1 MGVELVEG
9 RDLECRR
16 GRVFMRTTAGLQRV
30 DVIYRRIDDDFID
43 PVHFRQ
49 DSMLGVPGLVNA
61 VRSGGVALANA
72 IGNGVADD
80 KLIYT
85 YVPDLIRYY
94 LREEPIIRNVDTW
107 RLEEDAAREEVM
119 DRLAELV
126 VKPVDGSGGKGI
138 VIGPAASA
146 AELDALRQRVLLD
159 PRGWIAQP
167 LVQLSTV
174 PTLIGTG
181 LEPRHVDLRPF
192 AVNSGDDIW
201 VLPGGL
207 TRVALPKGEL
217 VVNSS
222 QGGGSKDTW
231 VLSQPLRIQAPD
243 ASADED
249 LDDLRRPGRRL
260 RRRDGGR
267 HHAVHRTTTRPAAT
281 GHPTGGGS
289 GRHPQGVRCRSLR
302 GADDDRWC
310 PRHRRRPAGDPQA
323 ADRAATTARAGS
335 WPGRSRMLSRIA
347 ESMFWIGRY
356 VERADNTARIVQTQ
370 LRLIAEDTSHGE
382 HGESASCRNL
392 LALMSVELDDEQ
404 AEPQAADLLRL
415 LCWDAQEATS
425 IFYSWAAA
433 RDNARRA
440 REVIPLEVWECINT
454 TWQKLPTG
462 RFNTVRAYSFL
473 DWARER
479 SALVNGLARST
490 MVRDDGWQFFLLGR
504 CLEQIDMTSRMV
516 ASASPA
522 TGSANWPSVLRGVGG
537 HDAFL
542 RTYKGLHTDAEAAE
556 FLLVDARFP
565 RSVMHGLVAAL
576 ECLDKVTLANP
587 SGAEQAKEATVLLG
601 RLRARLEYTPV
612 QEVLGSLDDEMSG
625 VQGVC
630 AAVSD
635 VVATTFFAA
644 ADPTAWITE
653 GTR

>member
-1 MGVELVEG
+1 
-9 RDLECRR
+9 
-16 GRVFMRTTAGLQRV
+16 
-30 DVIYRRIDDDFID
+30 
-43 PVHFRQ
+43 
-49 DSMLGVPGLVNA
+49 
-61 VRSGGVALANA
+61 
-72 IGNGVADD
+72 
-80 KLIYT
+80 
-85 YVPDLIRYY
+85 
-94 LREEPIIRNVDTW
+94 
-107 RLEEDAAREEVM
+107 
-119 DRLAELV
+119 
-126 VKPVDGSGGKGI
+126 
-138 VIGPAASA
+138 
-146 AELDALRQRVLLD
+146 
-159 PRGWIAQP
+159 
-167 LVQLSTV
+167 
-174 PTLIGTG
+174 
-181 LEPRHVDLRPF
+181 
-192 AVNSGDDIW
+192 
-201 VLPGGL
+201 
-207 TRVALPKGEL
+207 
-217 VVNSS
+217 
-222 QGGGSKDTW
+222 
-231 VLSQPLRIQAPD
+231 
-243 ASADED
+243 
-249 LDDLRRPGRRL
+249 
-260 RRRDGGR
+260 
-267 HHAVHRTTTRPAAT
+267 
-281 GHPTGGGS
+281 
-289 GRHPQGVRCRSLR
+289 
-302 GADDDRWC
+302 
-310 PRHRRRPAGDPQA
+310 
-323 ADRAATTARAGS
+323 
-335 WPGRSRMLSRIA
+335 MLSRIA

-356 VERADNTARIVQTQ
+356 VERGDNTARMVQTQ
-370 LRLIAEDTSHGE
+370 LRLIAEDTSR
-382 HGESASCRNL
+382 GESDSCRNL